1 MKNEKLMREGSI
13 GELLLK
19 MSLPVILVMMV
30 TVLYNMADVFFI
42 GRFGD
47 RFHLAAISLAGPVF
61 SSVSAFNTLIGF
73 GSCAACSIALGEGR
87 EELVRKYSA
96 FALYASLLLCC
107 SRSRQVASQAYLPIA
122 KAGGC

>member
-1 MKNEKLMREGSI
+1 MKNEQSMPEGDI
-13 GELLLK
+13 GELWQK
-19 MSLPVILVMMV
+19 MRLPVILVMMAA
-30 TVLYNMADVFFI
+30 VLYNLADVCF
-42 GRFGD
+42 
-47 RFHLAAISLAGPVF
+47 
-61 SSVSAFNTLIGF
+61 IGF

-107 SRSRQVASQAYLPIA
+107 SRSRQVASQTYLPIA